1 MREIELTKGQV
12 ALVDDADY
20 ELLSQFKWCA
30 RWSPNS
36 HGYYAQRMSRV
47 NEGPPYRRSVLMH
60 SYLTGWPL
68 VDHIDHNGLN
78 NTRQNLRPASREEN
92 AQNRK
97 PDRRGSSKYK
107 GVYWREER
115 SRWVVQIRA
124 NGVRRKGGLYTSEDD
139 AARAY
144 NELAKELHGEF
155 AYLNVIPITK
165 DET

>member
-1 MREIELTKGQV
+1 
-12 ALVDDADY
+12 
-20 ELLSQFKWCA
+20 
-30 RWSPNS
+30 
-36 HGYYAQRMSRV
+36 
-47 NEGPPYRRSVLMH
+47 
-60 SYLTGWPL
+60 